1 MKNSKL
7 TIYILFCFF
16 VLFIISIIGKQI
28 YKKIKERKRIITC
41 KKITLSIENFTIN
54 SDLFIE
60 KYNNILKI
68 LEIKENDLIK
78 NRIIVLSSYFAN
90 IQDALSKILNLETNL
105 IIKNEYQI
113 DRLNYELNKLVINIT
128 DIVYSLNNSEKDST
142 NKIMKKNDCTF
153 FKNCDSIQ
161 TINKRYK
168 SLIKIYHPD
177 NGGDN
182 FTMNMIVEEYNLL
195 KMKYL

>member
-142 NKIMKKNDCTF
+142 NKIMKKNDCAF